1 MINVIHQFT
10 YKNYI
15 QCIHNIRQ
23 KDYIDL
29 QEESEKYSIFI
40 ENDLDTRFKSIIE
53 YLFKDEERICVFLN
67 SFSNSYGK
75 KKKEKLGYIDF
86 YKGQKGIKII
96 YRHLDKQIFYMIMY
110 QREIFVDLPYV
121 VLQECIKIIQN
132 CKQKNVKNISIIP
145 IVIYVKENTYHY
157 GKTMKQCFQMTTYD
171 NHILE
176 LKYNL
181 INVSKFSKYPNMRN
195 TILEDLIYIEN

>member
-1 MINVIHQFT
+1 MENR
-10 YKNYI
+10 YK
-15 QCIHNIRQ
+15 
-23 KDYIDL
+23 KM
-29 QEESEKYSIFI
+29 
-40 ENDLDTRFKSIIE
+40 IE
-53 YLFKDEERICVFLN
+53 YLFKDKERICFFLN
-67 SFSNSYGK
+67 CFSDFYGK
-75 KKKEKLGYIDF
+75 IEKEKLGYIDF